1 MMNDFKTDVENGLN
15 SDPKRLPSKYFY
27 NEIGDELFVRIMNL
41 PEYYLTRAEFE
52 IFSEQTPDLVQSLNL
67 DKTIP
72 FELVELGAGD
82 GTKTKELLKFLV
94 KEGYQFDYLPVD
106 ISPYALE
113 NLKDSL
119 VEEIPNL
126 SVKTMQGDYFDVLK
140 KLRETIKPRV
150 ALFLGSNLG
159 NMSDELARTFLETM
173 GHHLNEDDKLIL
185 GLDQIKSPEIV
196 IPAYNDASGVTA
208 KFNLNLLRRI
218 NEELGGNFD
227 LNKFRHVVH
236 YTEKEGIL
244 KSFLESTEDQQV
256 RIDAL
261 DKVFAFR
268 KSERI
273 HTEISRKYN
282 DELLEQFL
290 LETPLS
296 ITDKLTD
303 SNGYFADYILKK
315 D

>member
-82 GTKTKELLKFLV
+82 GTKTKELLKYLV
-94 KEGYQFDYLPVD
+94 GEGFQFDYLPVD

-119 VEEIPNL
+119 AEEIPNL

-140 KLRETIKPRV
+140 KLREAIKPRV

-159 NMSDELARTFLETM
+159 NMSDARAQQFMHAL
-173 GHHLNEDDKLIL
+173 GH
-185 GLDQIKSPEIV
+185 
-196 IPAYNDASGVTA
+196 
-208 KFNLNLLRRI
+208 NLNNGDRTVIGRVRLAMAIGLALLGC
-218 NEELGGNFD
+218 L
-227 LNKFRHVVH
+227 
-236 YTEKEGIL
+236 
-244 KSFLESTEDQQV
+244 
-256 RIDAL
+256 
-261 DKVFAFR
+261 FAAPAASIGKASLPWTVLR
-268 KSERI
+268 SAPR
-273 HTEISRKYN
+273 SRCN
-282 DELLEQFL
+282 SHR
-290 LETPLS
+290 T
-296 ITDKLTD
+296 
-303 SNGYFADYILKK
+303 AR
-315 D
+315 